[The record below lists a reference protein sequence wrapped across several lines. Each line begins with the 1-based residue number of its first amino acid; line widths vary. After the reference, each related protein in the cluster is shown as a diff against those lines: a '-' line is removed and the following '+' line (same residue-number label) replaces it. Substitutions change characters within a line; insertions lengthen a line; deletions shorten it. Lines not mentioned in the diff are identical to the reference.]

1 MDDFRLKVFA
11 SAAKNLNFS
20 KCAEQMHISQPAVS
34 KHISE
39 LENHFGV
46 SLFKRGNTGVSLT
59 KAGKIL
65 LSFSEKLIEQ
75 YRIMEYEMGLQK
87 GAVTGSLNI
96 GASTTVAQYFLPPI
110 LAGFMERFDG
120 VRISVKSGNSEN
132 VEKWLSDGIIDM
144 GFVENAGKKNGLHY
158 EHMADDELVL
168 AAKSHGRYAQTD
180 SVTLDCLKSVPLV
193 LRENGSGTRE
203 IIETCLAS
211 RGIRLQDMNI
221 AIELDSTQAIKSFIS
236 ESDCAAI
243 VSVIAIREEL
253 FSGQLKIIDIDGFE
267 MKRGFASVFR
277 QGEMNGLRERFHL
290 FAKHFS
296 K

>member
-59 KAGKIL
+59 NAGKIL
-65 LSFSEKLIEQ
+65 LAHAEKLIEQ
-75 YRIMEYEMGLQK
+75 YRVMEYEMGLQK
-87 GAVTGSLNI
+87 GAVKGRLTI
-96 GASTTVAQYFLPPI
+96 GASTTIAQYFLPPI

-120 VRISVKSGNSEN
+120 VSISMRSGNSEN
-132 VEKWLSDGIIDM
+132 IEKWLSEGEIDM
-144 GFVENAGKKNGLHY
+144 GFVENAGTKSGLHY
-158 EHMADDELVL
+158 EHIADDELVL
-168 AAKSHGRYAQTD
+168 AAKSHGRYSGIE
-180 SVTLDCLKSVPLV
+180 SVALESLESIPLV

-203 IIETCLAS
+203 IIETHLAEH
-211 RGIRLQDMNI
+211 GIGLQELNVV
-221 AIELDSTQAIKSFIS
+221 IELDSTEAIKSFIT
-236 ESDCAAI
+236 EIDCAAI
-243 VSVIAIREEL
+243 VSVIAIRDEL
-253 FSGQLKIIDIDGFE
+253 LSGELKIIDIDDFE
-267 MKRGFASVFR
+267 MKREFASVFR

-296 K
+296 A

>member
-132 VEKWLSDGIIDM
+132 IEKWL
-144 GFVENAGKKNGLHY
+144 NA
-158 EHMADDELVL
+158 EHEEPEP
-168 AAKSHGRYAQTD
+168 
-180 SVTLDCLKSVPLV
+180 PL
-193 LRENGSGTRE
+193 LENGDDLEPGEWIMVRNDSGLEWQKRCFMCYRYGYFIAVSGGRSIGTMGGYE
-203 IIETCLAS
+203 AWIQA
-211 RGIRLQDMNI
+211 RLPM
-221 AIELDSTQAIKSFIS
+221 E
-236 ESDCAAI
+236 
-243 VSVIAIREEL
+243 
-253 FSGQLKIIDIDGFE
+253 
-267 MKRGFASVFR
+267 
-277 QGEMNGLRERFHL
+277 GE
-290 FAKHFS
+290 
-296 K
+296 